1 MGQKLVL
8 ALSALTILVAVF
20 FADPDRVTYAG
31 LFGGANSQN
40 VGLSSVLT
48 ANPSSNYSV
57 GGGEI
62 TISGGA
68 LLPDSGM
75 NGTAADLSTGAESDQ
90 ISVYVVRPG
99 DSLSG
104 IANMFNVSVNTIRW
118 ANDLSKNA
126 VLPVGQTLLILP
138 IDGIRHTVAKG
149 ETIAGLAKKY
159 NGDVRE
165 IVQFNGLE
173 NETDLKVGQVLMIPG
188 GEIPA
193 PAGSDAKPVTAP
205 VRGTSGPSYAG
216 YYLRPISGGVR
227 TQGLHGYN
235 GVDLADRAGTE
246 IFAAASGRVIVA
258 KTSGWNG
265 GYGNYVVISHPNGT
279 QTLYAHL
286 RSLAVTQG
294 TSVERGQVIGYMGMT
309 GKATGVHVH
318 FEIRG
323 AKNPF

>member
-1 MGQKLVL
+1 M
-8 ALSALTILVAVF
+8 AILVGAF
-20 FADPDRVTYAG
+20 FANSDHVTYAG

-40 VGLSSVLT
+40 VGLSSSLT
-48 ANPSSNYSV
+48 ANPNSNYSI
-57 GGGEI
+57 GGGDI

-75 NGTAADLSTGAESDQ
+75 SGTVADLSAGAESDQ
-90 ISVYVVRPG
+90 ISIYVVRPG

-118 ANDLSKNA
+118 ANDLSKNS
-126 VLPVGQTLLILP
+126 VLQTGQTLLILP
-138 IDGIRHTVAKG
+138 VDGIRHTVLKG
-149 ETIAGLAKKY
+149 ETVASLAKKY
-159 NGDVRE
+159 NGDTRE

-173 NETDLKVGQVLMIPG
+173 NESDLKVGQIVMIPG
-188 GEIPA
+188 GEEPA
-193 PAGSDAKPVTAP
+193 AAVTPGTKPTAP
-205 VRGTSGPSYAG
+205 VKGASGPSYAG
-216 YYLRPISGGVR
+216 YYLRPISGGTR

-235 GVDLADRAGTE
+235 GIDLADRAGTE

-258 KTSGWNG
+258 KSSGWNG

-279 QTLYAHL
+279 QTLYSHL
-286 RSLAVTQG
+286 RSLTVAQG
-294 TSVERGQVIGYMGMT
+294 ATVERGQVIGYMGMT

-318 FEIRG
+318 FEVRG